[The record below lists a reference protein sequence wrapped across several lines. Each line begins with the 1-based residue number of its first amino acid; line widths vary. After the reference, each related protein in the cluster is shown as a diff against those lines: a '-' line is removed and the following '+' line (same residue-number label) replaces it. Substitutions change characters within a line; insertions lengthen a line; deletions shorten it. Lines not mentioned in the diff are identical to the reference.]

1 MAEIEIG
8 PLSDHLSD
16 EEIAELAGALET
28 FGVPRLPRADD
39 GASATIAEGVDGDL
53 VTEFLD
59 RLEARDV
66 ACEIYLPIEF
76 EGRVE
81 VADFRVGSS
90 ATLLDILEEMKE
102 DLDIEDGGDGED
114 GEEDYGGDIELIL
127 KQLRHVWRLFH
138 TAAQTSLDRHLPLHV
153 HV

>member
-8 PLSDHLSD
+8 PLTDHLSD
-16 EEIAELAGALET
+16 DEIAELSGALET

-39 GASATIAEGVDGDL
+39 SASATIAEGVDGDL

-81 VADFRVGSS
+81 VSDFRVGSAAS
-90 ATLLDILEEMKE
+90 LLDILEEMKE
-102 DLDIEDGGDGED
+102 DLDIEDGGDGEE
-114 GEEDYGGDIELIL
+114 GEEEYGGDIEMIL
-127 KQLRHVWRLFH
+127 KQLRHVWKLFH
-138 TAAQTSLDRHLPLHV
+138 TAAQTSLDRRLPLHI

>member
-8 PLSDHLSD
+8 PLSDHLSE
-16 EEIAELAGALET
+16 EEITELAGALEN
-28 FGVPRLPRADD
+28 FGVPRLPHSDEA
-39 GASATIAEGVDGDL
+39 AAATIAEGVDGDL

-59 RLEARDV
+59 RLEAHDV
-66 ACEIYLPIEF
+66 ACEIYLPMEF

-81 VADFRVGSS
+81 VSNLRVGSA

-102 DLDIEDGGDGED
+102 DLDIEDASEGEAGED
-114 GEEDYGGDIELIL
+114 DYGGDVELIL
-127 KQLRHVWRLFH
+127 KQLRHVWKLFH
-138 TAAQTSLDRHLPLHV
+138 TAAQTALDRRLPLHV